1 MTESHFTVSEVAK
14 RAHVSVR
21 ALHHYDEIGLLTPA
35 RRSAAG
41 YRLYSDADL
50 SRLHEILLFREL
62 GMPLDEIRSVIDA
75 PAPVRADALRK
86 HREGLDERLRRTQ
99 AVIRAVDATLASMER
114 GKTMG
119 HEVFDGFEQFDHAKY
134 AEEAEERWG
143 DTDAYRESQKRT
155 KQYTKEDWSRIR
167 EESESIMDTL
177 ARLSAE
183 GRTPQ
188 DEAVLAAAEQHR
200 QHIGRWFY
208 PCSPAMHAGL
218 ADMYVADP
226 RFGEHFEKRA
236 AGLTEFVAAAFREN
250 ANRRT

>member
-1 MTESHFTVSEVAK
+1 
-14 RAHVSVR
+14 

-188 DEAVLAAAEQHR
+188 DEA
-200 QHIGRWFY
+200 
-208 PCSPAMHAGL
+208 
-218 ADMYVADP
+218 
-226 RFGEHFEKRA
+226 
-236 AGLTEFVAAAFREN
+236 
-250 ANRRT
+250 